1 MRGSLIVISA
11 PSGTGK
17 TSLISALVRQDS
29 QLVFSVSHT
38 TRLPRK
44 GEVDG
49 QSYFFVSAPDFAR
62 LDAQQVFLESATVFG
77 NQYGTSKTWVNAQ
90 LDSGFDVILEL
101 DWQGAFQV
109 RGAFPEAVLIFIA
122 PPSMEVLQARLEG
135 RGTNEKRDV
144 NQRLQGA
151 RYELSKAQN
160 YDYLVINDTFSDALE
175 QLVMIVRTAR
185 LGAKK
190 HKNWLKAF

>member
-17 TSLISALVRQDS
+17 TSLIGALVRQDS

-49 QSYFFVSAPDFAR
+49 QAYFFVSKADFAH
-62 LDAQQVFLESATVFG
+62 LEAQHIFLESATVFG
-77 NQYGTSKTWVNAQ
+77 NQYGTSKAWVNAQ
-90 LDSGFDVILEL
+90 LNSGVDVILEL

-109 RGAFPEAVLIFIA
+109 RNAFPEAILIFIA
-122 PPSMEVLQARLEG
+122 PPSMEVLQARLES
-135 RGTNEKRDV
+135 RGTNKRSDIS
-144 NQRLQGA
+144 QRLQAA
-151 RYELSKAQN
+151 RDELHRAQD
-160 YDYLVINDTFSDALE
+160 YDYLIVNDYFSDALE

-185 LGAKK
+185 LSAKK
-190 HKNWLKAF
+190 HTKWLKAF